1 MDHHSIITQVS
12 REEEQINCQLPEKV
26 VKKPKSPSFIRQFFC
41 CLRPNTSAV
50 QQQCPPLVQSATEEN
65 GSIHKA
71 ESFLLQPVRV
81 QDKNKKCVVIDLD
94 ETLVHSSFT
103 PVSNPDFVIPVE
115 IDGTIHQVYVMKR
128 PFVDEFLQK
137 MGELFECVLFTASLG
152 KYADPVTDLLDKWGV
167 FRARLFRE
175 SCVFHRGNYVKDL
188 SRLGRELNK
197 VVIVDNSP
205 ASYLF
210 HPRNAVPVVSWFDD
224 MSDRM
229 LLDLIPFFEDL
240 AKADDV
246 YTFLCSENISPSMT
260 MYIGAV
266 PTPTTVIAPP
276 MSSPSIPMSPSP
288 IPMVSSVTCTTLHPT
303 VVQIGNGS
311 AGTAPAAA
319 VANGNVVNV
328 SASS

>member
-12 REEEQINCQLPEKV
+12 REEEQLHCQQSEKATNN
-26 VKKPKSPSFIRQFFC
+26 KKPKNPSFFRQFFC
-41 CLRPNTSAV
+41 CFRPNSPAAV
-50 QQQCPPLVQSATEEN
+50 QQQCAPLTQTTQVAEEN
-65 GSIHKA
+65 GSINKG
-71 ESFLLQPVRV
+71 EIYLLQSARV
-81 QDKNKKCVVIDLD
+81 QDKNKFCVVIDLD

-103 PVSNPDFVIPVE
+103 PVNNPDFIIPVE
-115 IDGTIHQVYVMKR
+115 IDGTVHQVYVMKR

-197 VVIVDNSP
+197 IIIVDNSP

-224 MSDRM
+224 MSDRL

-240 AKADDV
+240 AKADDI
-246 YTFLCSENISPSMT
+246 YTFLGSSEHAPPMMT
-260 MYIGAV
+260 MYIGSV
-266 PTPTTVIAPP
+266 PPTPSVPVA
-276 MSSPSIPMSPSP
+276 SIPMSPTP
-288 IPMVSSVTCTTLHPT
+288 IALVATPT
-303 VVQIGNGS
+303 SATQQPANLQQMGNGD
-311 AGTAPAAA
+311 AA
-319 VANGNVVNV
+319 VSANTGNGNV
-328 SASS
+328 S